1 MAINSTI
8 FKADLQI
15 SDMDRNYYAN
25 HALTLARHPSETD
38 ERMLVRLLAFILNAS
53 DALQFT
59 KGLSTDDE
67 PELWKKSLSDE
78 IELWIEVG
86 MPDERRLR
94 KACSRS
100 KEVILYSYGGR
111 NDVWWN
117 QIQNKLTRFK
127 NLKVINFP
135 KVSTEPL
142 TNLITRTMQF
152 DCSIQ
157 DGQIWLSHEGES
169 FLLEPE
175 IWLDSLH

>member
-53 DALQFT
+53 ESLQFT

-67 PELWKKSLSDE
+67 PELWDKNLTDE

-86 MPDERRLR
+86 MPDERRIR

-100 KEVILYSYGGR
+100 KEVILYCYGGR

-117 QIQNKLTRFK
+117 QIEKKLARFD
-127 NLKVINFP
+127 NLNVVNFS
-135 KVSTEPL
+135 KQSTEPL
-142 TNLITRTMQF
+142 TALIARTMQF

-157 DGQIWLSHEGES
+157 DGQIWLNHEEGN
-169 FLLEPE
+169 FLIEPE
-175 IWLDSLH
+175 IWLSEAH

>member
-53 DALQFT
+53 DTLQFT
-59 KGLSTDDE
+59 KGLSTDGE
-67 PELWKKSLSDE
+67 PELWKKNLCDE
-78 IELWIEVG
+78 IELWVEVG

-100 KEVILYSYGGR
+100 KEVILYCYGGR

-117 QIQNKLTRFK
+117 QIQSKLTRFK
-127 NLKVINFP
+127 NLKVVNFS
-135 KVSTEPL
+135 KSSTESL
-142 TNLITRTMQF
+142 TGLVERTMQF
-152 DCSIQ
+152 DCSLQ

-169 FLLEPE
+169 FLIEPE
-175 IWLDSLH
+175 NWL